1 MDILV
6 CFTIAPALDQMPESV
21 WLIQENDSAR
31 VDARF
36 LPTRINA
43 YDESAL
49 ELALRLAPAA
59 PGPQPFRLTAL
70 TIGGAG
76 AERFLRTLYALRFD
90 AVVRVETQ
98 EDLRFR
104 PARVAAILA
113 AWTREHM
120 PHGVAI
126 LGRQGGE
133 GDNGQTA
140 YRLAEA
146 LHWPCVSELVAIA
159 RAGDAAL
166 RVTSRT
172 DSGLLTRTV
181 TPPCV
186 LTVGEVAN
194 CLLRAPTLKDRMQFG
209 RRAVHVVDAE
219 TLGAAHGPDEP
230 QPQALA
236 PLRNDRRGVVL
247 DGADPDAA
255 ARQLYDGYLRGWRTT
270 S

>member
-6 CFTIAPALDQMPESV
+6 CFSIAPAFDQTPENV
-21 WLIQENDSAR
+21 WLVQEDDSAR

-49 ELALRLAPAA
+49 ELALRLAAEA
-59 PGPQPFRLTAL
+59 PGPLPVRLTAL

-76 AERFLRTLYALRFD
+76 AERFLRTLCALRFD
-90 AVVRVETQ
+90 AAIRVETQ

-104 PARVAAILA
+104 PARVAALLA
-113 AWTREHM
+113 AWTRAHM

-146 LHWPCVSELVAIA
+146 LHWPCVSDAVAIA
-159 RAGDAAL
+159 RTGDAAL

-186 LTVGEVAN
+186 LSVGEAAD

-209 RRAVHVVDAE
+209 RRAVDVVDAG
-219 TLGAAHGPDEP
+219 TLGSAPGPDEP
-230 QPQALA
+230 QPQALR
-236 PLRNDRRGVVL
+236 PIRNDRRGVVL
-247 DGADPDAA
+247 EGADADAA
-255 ARQLYDGYLRGWRTT
+255 ARQLCDGYLREWRTT